1 MSKIRKLF
9 IGIVGILLL
18 GVSGFTAYYFIF
30 LNTPQ
35 KIFERSVN
43 FVATKAS
50 SMINKKSLVDTSQG
64 KYSVN
69 AKIDYDDGNTM
80 FSNYNYEL
88 EFDIDENSKKIYAD
102 VGALKKDDK
111 VISANIL
118 ADSQNLY
125 ANIPELYSKT
135 ISLGSTA
142 EFWEMYENINKTPKE
157 DYVYLLTFFKNSFL
171 KSLTKKDYTSQNVTI
186 KVNNKDIK
194 VKKSTLLLTKE
205 RQKEIIDNVI
215 NDIANDSKAKELL
228 ATLMEVE
235 EDKLI
240 DSLKEDN
247 SNYEGENFELCIYT
261 KLLTN
266 QLIRINAYDE
276 KKQELF
282 KLDIYDNTYNFYIY
296 SYSSDIWNEDKVT
309 KSTQSIIVK
318 KESKNKYNIKF
329 FDENN
334 EIATITVNEYTT
346 TKIDLDYVIK
356 LNPQNKD
363 EVIKGKYTS
372 TTTQKDRN
380 SANIKTY
387 LEINYK
393 DNQFKI
399 NLDITQK
406 NSVNIKNVDTK
417 NVINI
422 NDLTERD
429 MNQIENNFM
438 NNDLIKDFI
447 NEYMNYSTTYGALKN
462 VQEKTNMINPN
473 L

>member
-69 AKIDYDDGNTM
+69 AKIDYDDGNTI

>member
-18 GVSGFTAYYFIF
+18 GVSGFTAYYFIV

-80 FSNYNYEL
+80 FSNYDYEL

-102 VGALKKDDK
+102 IGALKDDNK

-157 DYVYLLTFFKNSFL
+157 DYVYLLTFFKDSFL

-186 KVNNKDIK
+186 KVNNKDEK

-240 DSLKEDN
+240 DSLKENN

-318 KESKNKYNIKF
+318 KESKNKYNITF
-329 FDENN
+329 FDESN

-399 NLDITQK
+399 NIDVTQK
-406 NSVNIKNVDTK
+406 NTVNIKNVDTK

-422 NDLTERD
+422 NDLTESD